1 MAADSEE
8 IDIKI
13 KASVDATNIGDLKK
27 SIKDLKTAALEV
39 GDVTSAEYKK
49 IAKAAGEAQDKLN
62 DVNMSVKQL
71 SGEPLENLVAGFK
84 GIGQSIASMD
94 LKGFKTSLNTVKTSF
109 AELTATMLANPIFLI
124 AAIIGAVVLALY
136 SLKDIIPG
144 VGAAFDAIGKIIDVV
159 VQSIKD
165 FTDALGITNFAAKKA
180 AEETVE
186 NTKKASQAISD
197 RYDLEI
203 RKAKAA
209 GKETTQIEI
218 EKVKA
223 VQASVDAQIEAIE
236 LLEKANGKLTDD
248 QKKDQDALKDKREKL
263 NGDLEVLYITDSKAK
278 EDKIAKDKEKSD
290 KEHQDYLDKL
300 KEKKKAQ
307 EEYNKELSSLT
318 DQYILDDRQRLEKKY
333 DNDLAII
340 KGAGEK
346 ELEIRKAIEEDK
358 KAALEKFDLDAQK
371 RKDDQKAKDDKD
383 AADKLQK
390 EYDDYIK
397 SYNQKKA
404 ADDLL
409 NQEIADNRKIDIDL
423 MNDYKITQEQID
435 NSYNEAQIRNAKITY
450 AEFNKLY
457 RQDVE
462 NHQTATQ
469 KKAANTKMG
478 FDIAKGLAS
487 ALNAIGDLMFSLD
500 AGRSKKTLEE
510 RNRVAK
516 KEFNIKKGLGLVN
529 AGINMAVGIAAAA
542 TETPFLPL
550 GLIHLITAATTGTI
564 ALASIAAQKFNP
576 ESASDSAAPTP
587 NIPSAGA
594 GGDSTPQTPAF
605 QAPTFMGLGQNNLIG
620 GAQTKAEKV
629 YVVESDITSTQR
641 RVSTIEGRSVLGG

>member
-1 MAADSEE
+1 MALSNEE

-13 KASVDATNIGDLKK
+13 KANVDATSVGDFKKSLKDLNSLLLQAGDVGTTEYKKVAKAIGDANDRMN
-27 SIKDLKTAALEV
+27 DLKTS
-39 GDVTSAEYKK
+39 T
-49 IAKAAGEAQDKLN
+49 
-62 DVNMSVKQL
+62 KQL
-71 SGEPLENLVAGFK
+71 SGEPMENLLKGFN
-84 GIGQSIASMD
+84 GIKDSILNMD
-94 LKGFKTSLNTVKTSF
+94 LKGFKTSLSTVKTSF
-109 AELTATMLANPIFLI
+109 MELSATMLANPIFLL
-124 AAIIGAVVLALY
+124 AAVIGGIVVALY

-144 VGAAFDAIGKIIDVV
+144 VGKVFKDIGAIIDYV
-159 VQSIKD
+159 VQGLKD
-165 FTDALGITNFAAKKA
+165 FTDGIGLTNFAAKKA
-180 AEETVE
+180 AQETVDAQ
-186 NTKKASQAISD
+186 KKATEAIND

-203 RKAKAA
+203 RKAQAA
-209 GKETTQIEI
+209 GKETIQIEI
-218 EKVKA
+218 EKTKA
-223 VQASVDAQIEAIE
+223 VQKSVDLQIQSIKDLAI
-236 LLEKANGKLTDD
+236 ANGELNTEQQKDLDD
-248 QKKDQDALKDKREKL
+248 LIKKREKL

-290 KEHQDYLDKL
+290 KEHQVYLDRL

-307 EEYNKELSSLT
+307 EDYNKELSSLT

-333 DNDLAII
+333 DDDLAII